1 MDGEQFQSAE
11 DGEPCAPKDM
21 NIPGKV
27 CNSISDQPTEIVG
40 GAASNSCLDTLERQ
54 LHHLVLRQ
62 TETDARLEHLE
73 RLLAASESKLRS
85 CEDLMELIGL
95 LRDRIKL
102 IQEAG
107 NGGMLPGGVSS
118 SSGDLAADESGPG
131 LSLWSPTSPMR
142 STKSPI
148 GSPKSPRS
156 H

>member
-40 GAASNSCLDTLERQ
+40 GAASNSCLDTLE
-54 LHHLVLRQ
+54 